1 MRVVGRISAKF
12 QRTIYLSSMGIE
24 KEFLRRCDLATDG
37 NHTIVKVYEV

>member
-1 MRVVGRISAKF
+1 MNLVSIISENF
-12 QRTIYLSSMGIE
+12 SRTIYLSSMDIE